1 MNRGEYMKNN
11 KQKSKGRFLCLL
23 LALLMV
29 FIDIPFTG
37 SAGNLGA
44 AEVKAD
50 TLQDGDAVTIR
61 FKDPTGRKYYEDLQ
75 IDTSIGETVTLPAR
89 KGYRWKLSGK
99 FRFNGASKLTLSAD
113 AAWSRYIKDGVLTSS
128 GR

>member
-75 IDTSIGETVTLPAR
+75 IDTSIGT
-89 KGYRWKLSGK
+89 SGK
-99 FRFNGASKLTLSAD
+99 K
-113 AAWSRYIKDGVLTSS
+113 GVSVEAVREVS
-128 GR
+128 V

>member
-1 MNRGEYMKNN
+1 MKNN

-89 KGYRWKLSGK
+89 KGYRWMQH
-99 FRFNGASKLTLSAD
+99 GAVISKM
-113 AAWSRYIKDGVLTSS
+113 VC
-128 GR
+128 

>member
-1 MNRGEYMKNN
+1 MKNN

-50 TLQDGDAVTIR
+50 TLQVGDAVTIR
-61 FKDPTGRKYYEDLQ
+61 FKDPTGRKYYEYRFRESLCVTDRYELAG
-75 IDTSIGETVTLPAR
+75 IGNPVYICIPYWTSEWRLWI
-89 KGYRWKLSGK
+89 
-99 FRFNGASKLTLSAD
+99 FD
-113 AAWSRYIKDGVLTSS
+113 S
-128 GR
+128 GRSFQFSCKCYLADLCELGC

>member
-37 SAGNLGA
+37 SAGNLL
-44 AEVKAD
+44 EQQK
-50 TLQDGDAVTIR
+50 
-61 FKDPTGRKYYEDLQ
+61 
-75 IDTSIGETVTLPAR
+75 
-89 KGYRWKLSGK
+89 
-99 FRFNGASKLTLSAD
+99 
-113 AAWSRYIKDGVLTSS
+113 
-128 GR
+128 

>member
-1 MNRGEYMKNN
+1 MLPAGGIRVYEQRRVYENN

-61 FKDPTGRKYYEDLQ
+61 FKDPTG
-75 IDTSIGETVTLPAR
+75 
-89 KGYRWKLSGK
+89 GK
-99 FRFNGASKLTLSAD
+99 
-113 AAWSRYIKDGVLTSS
+113 
-128 GR
+128 